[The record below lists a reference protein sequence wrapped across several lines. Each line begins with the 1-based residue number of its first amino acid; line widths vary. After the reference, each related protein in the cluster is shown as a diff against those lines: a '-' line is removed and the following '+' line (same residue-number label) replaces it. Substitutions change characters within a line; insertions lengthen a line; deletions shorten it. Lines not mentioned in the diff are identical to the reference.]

1 MDPAAEAQG
10 NTTFPA
16 TTANL
21 ISWESAL
28 FALIPFAFNSMTQP
42 AGPVCGAP
50 AALSFFLRSSPIIC
64 VVDALLL
71 LTRYLYYIH
80 TSGRTLAQTRLL
92 LFRFQTVPGDKPME
106 GSLANRGGYPLSRI
120 VIFLVTLSQIVK
132 LYAYSGLVRTKIV
145 ASMYFISFIIVE
157 ALVTFPQALNP
168 AQPAGN
174 TPKRVREAGPTSISY
189 IAIGATNVLTVW
201 FATSAFQNIFDKT
214 SCYSQSQWIGIVML
228 VYNGICSLVSLLYT
242 APKQDSKL
250 DIALIVILWLIITG
264 LPCAYFF
271 SGHALEM
278 LNFSGPVSSGVSV
291 LFIILWASLGLIFMS
306 STTSPIRHEG
316 GIKLKRLNDF
326 GGWYFLVINLVT
338 AFLYYRFSYS
348 SDGTSKPAWT
358 AYLG

>member
-1 MDPAAEAQG
+1 
-10 NTTFPA
+10 
-16 TTANL
+16 
-21 ISWESAL
+21 
-28 FALIPFAFNSMTQP
+28 
-42 AGPVCGAP
+42 
-50 AALSFFLRSSPIIC
+50 
-64 VVDALLL
+64 
-71 LTRYLYYIH
+71 
-80 TSGRTLAQTRLL
+80 
-92 LFRFQTVPGDKPME
+92 
-106 GSLANRGGYPLSRI
+106 
-120 VIFLVTLSQIVK
+120 
-132 LYAYSGLVRTKIV
+132 
-145 ASMYFISFIIVE
+145 
-157 ALVTFPQALNP
+157 
-168 AQPAGN
+168 
-174 TPKRVREAGPTSISY
+174 
-189 IAIGATNVLTVW
+189 
-201 FATSAFQNIFDKT
+201 
-214 SCYSQSQWIGIVML
+214 ML